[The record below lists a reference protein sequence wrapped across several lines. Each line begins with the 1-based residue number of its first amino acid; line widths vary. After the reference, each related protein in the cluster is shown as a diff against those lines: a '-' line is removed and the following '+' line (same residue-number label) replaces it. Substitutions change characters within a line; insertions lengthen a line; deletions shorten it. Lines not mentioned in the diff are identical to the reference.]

1 MANRKWFMA
10 NRESKS
16 VNIKVYNQTGE
27 EVGEMELPKVFATP
41 MNRDMLHQVVEAQGT
56 NLRPTIAS
64 TKDRAQV
71 RGGGKKPWRQ
81 KGTGRARHG
90 SIRSPIWRGGGIT
103 HGPRKEKNFLKKINR
118 KMASAA
124 LAMALSAKAKDNEI
138 VLLDVISLPE
148 GKTKSAAL
156 IFKNLSGNKPLSGLL
171 SKNSVVLMPADAKQ
185 ELRAFRNL
193 ANVDVKP
200 AIAVTA
206 REVLANSFVLMPKA
220 SIAILEGR
228 LAKK

>member
-1 MANRKWFMA
+1 
-10 NRESKS
+10 
-16 VNIKVYNQTGE
+16 
-27 EVGEMELPKVFATP
+27 
-41 MNRDMLHQVVEAQGT
+41 
-56 NLRPTIAS
+56 
-64 TKDRAQV
+64 
-71 RGGGKKPWRQ
+71 
-81 KGTGRARHG
+81 
-90 SIRSPIWRGGGIT
+90 
-103 HGPRKEKNFLKKINR
+103 
-118 KMASAA
+118 MASAA